1 MKVKELI
8 IDLLEFNPNQEIKFL
23 VMEDDVVEITDAD
36 CYDVCVE
43 CEFLQRTG
51 EIDR

>member
-1 MKVKELI
+1 MKTCKRCGE
-8 IDLLEFNPNQEIKFL
+8 
-23 VMEDDVVEITDAD
+23 EITDAD